1 MAMSSIIDNIVIR
14 DPKQVEA
21 FADAVEKAFQ
31 NPLGRR
37 RTSVRMVRDK
47 AEFIQLMEKMETAA
61 WIECHQRSNLF
72 VLI

>member
-1 MAMSSIIDNIVIR
+1 MAMSSIR

-47 AEFIQLMEKMETAA
+47 AEFIQLMEK
-61 WIECHQRSNLF
+61 WRQLHG
-72 VLI
+72 

>member
-47 AEFIQLMEKMETAA
+47 AVFIQLMEK
-61 WIECHQRSNLF
+61 WRQLHG
-72 VLI
+72 